1 MAWVISILA
10 IVVVVAL
17 VAWFVRTNKHPENGA
32 THPTDESG
40 RLDRVRGDADDRP
53 AGPGAE
59 AMGVTDDGQITAA
72 PAAEDLPTTTTRLSR
87 NGWLSM

>member
-17 VAWFVRTNKHPENGA
+17 IVWFVMTRKHPENGA
-32 THPTDESG
+32 SHPDDESG
-40 RLDRVRGDADDRP
+40 RLDRLAGDADDRP

-59 AMGVTDDGQITAA
+59 AMGVTADGQITAS
-72 PAAEDLPTTTTRLSR
+72 PAAENLPSATKRSAE
-87 NGWLSM
+87 NF